1 MLTII
6 NKSQK
11 IFDGLIF
18 TRIEDQSHGESDY
31 IDNKGQLY
39 DAKLLFDKKQSA
51 LIGDAKNDFKDWL
64 QAMLDEKTEFGESIK
79 KRDLSFLPTTR
90 LYLVM
95 KERLASV
102 KLDENVIFSFLFQL
116 WIEFYGTCNTLIR
129 VSGR

>member
-51 LIGDAKNDFKDWL
+51 LIGDPKNDFKDWL